1 MKKYLFIFTITAALA
16 ACVKLKEAPDSLVV
30 TDQFYKTAEDAVA
43 AVNAVYNG
51 ALNNGGITMYN
62 RLFNLGFEIQTD
74 DVIAGQ
80 RVTNID
86 VRAMSSLTHSTSNDR
101 VSELWREHY
110 AAINSANIAIDRI
123 PAIDMDTALR
133 ARLVNEGKFLRG
145 LLYFNLVRL
154 WGEVPLVLHEV
165 TSLSN
170 ETLRVS
176 RAPVEEVYQQ
186 VIADLTDAEALPPS
200 YNSANAG
207 RATGGAAK
215 AILAKVF
222 LTRKKWGQAAAKA
235 LEVINGT
242 YGYDLFPNFAD
253 VFNVATKNGIEHIFS
268 AQCKGGNGQ
277 GNRLASS
284 CTPVGIP
291 GVAAAGTDEPHE
303 SIYQLYST
311 ADKRR
316 DVTFFTSLVSPTNGQ
331 TYTFP
336 PRFHKYFDPGNISN
350 PTESNQNVPV
360 IRFAEVLL
368 IYAEAVNEE
377 RGPITE
383 AYNAVNRVR
392 RRAGLNDLKGL
403 SRSSFREAI
412 YLERRLELMFEF
424 QRWFDLVRT
433 GRLIQALHSAGKTN
447 AQEKHYLLPVPQR
460 ERDVNPNLTQNKG
473 W

>member
-1 MKKYLFIFTITAALA
+1 MKKYLYLFLITAALS
-16 ACVKLKEAPDSLVV
+16 ACTKLKETPDSILV

-43 AVNAVYNG
+43 AVNSVYNG

-62 RLFNLGFEIQTD
+62 RLFNLGIEIQTD

-86 VRAMSSLTHSTSNDR
+86 VRAISSLTHSTSNDR

-123 PAIDMDTALR
+123 PKIEMDEELR
-133 ARLVNEGKFLRG
+133 ARLVNEAKFLRG

-165 TSLSN
+165 TSLSK
-170 ETLRVS
+170 ESLQVS
-176 RAPVEEVYQQ
+176 RVPVEDVYRQ
-186 VIADLTDAEALPPS
+186 VITDLTDAQQLPPS
-200 YNSANAG
+200 YNSANVG

-215 AILAKVF
+215 AILAKVY
-222 LTRKKWGQAAAKA
+222 LTRKEWGKAAAKA
-235 LEVINGT
+235 EEVISGP
-242 YGYDLFPNFAD
+242 YGYDLFPNFSD

-291 GVAAAGTDEPHE
+291 GVAAAGTDEPNKGVYE
-303 SIYQLYST
+303 LY
-311 ADKRR
+311 AAEDKRR
-316 DVTFFTSLVSPTNGQ
+316 AVTFFTKLVSPTNGQ
-331 TYTFP
+331 TYNFA
-336 PRFHKYFDPGNISN
+336 PRFYKYFDPGTITN
-350 PTESNQNVPV
+350 PTESNQNIPV

-377 RGPITE
+377 SGPVAA
-383 AYNAVNRVR
+383 AYNALNRVR
-392 RRAGLNDLKGL
+392 KRAGLTELTDL
-403 SRSSFREAI
+403 SQSAFRSAV
-412 YLERRLELMFEF
+412 YAERRLELMFEF

-433 GRLIQALHSAGKTN
+433 GRLIDALHAAGKTN

-460 ERDVNPNLTQNKG
+460 ERDVNPKLTQNKG